1 MNNKILQESA
11 DDSILQED
19 LDRISESDIPLEEL
33 KGKTVLVTGATGLIG
48 SLLVKALQCCNRRKE
63 TGIKILALVRN
74 QEKAERLFGDLLKRE
89 DLKLVIGDITMP
101 VAVEDKID
109 YIIHCAS
116 ITTSK
121 IMISRPVDVI
131 RTSLN
136 GTENLL
142 ELAKEKQ
149 VRSMVYVSS
158 MEMYGVLNLQ
168 DDQMVT
174 EEMTGYLNPLALRS
188 NYPESKRMC
197 ENMCVAYGTQYEVPV
212 KIARL
217 AQTFGAGVLPGENRV
232 FAQFARSAMKG
243 SDIVLHTEGKSEG
256 NYCYTADAV
265 RALLTY
271 NVVNEKSHI
280 TIADMAKFVAEKIAE
295 KPIEVVFDIPKENKF
310 GYANDTKMHL
320 AATRLMALGWQ
331 PETDLEESYRRL
343 IASMKNR
350 NV

>member
-1 MNNKILQESA
+1 MYKRQ
-11 DDSILQED
+11 QED

-74 QEKAERLFGDLLKRE
+74 QEKAEKLFGDLLKRE

-121 IMISRPVDVI
+121 IMISRPVDLI

-217 AQTFGAGVLPGENRV
+217 AQTFGAGVLPGENL
-232 FAQFARSAMKG
+232 SL
-243 SDIVLHTEGKSEG
+243 I
-256 NYCYTADAV
+256 
-265 RALLTY
+265 
-271 NVVNEKSHI
+271 HI
-280 TIADMAKFVAEKIAE
+280 
-295 KPIEVVFDIPKENKF
+295 
-310 GYANDTKMHL
+310 
-320 AATRLMALGWQ
+320 
-331 PETDLEESYRRL
+331 
-343 IASMKNR
+343 
-350 NV
+350 

>member
-1 MNNKILQESA
+1 MNHKILQESA

-101 VAVEDKID
+101 VEVDDKID
-109 YIIHCAS
+109 HIIHCAS

-121 IMISRPVDVI
+121 VMISRPVDVI

-142 ELAKEKQ
+142 ELEKEKQ

-158 MEMYGVLNLQ
+158 MEMYGALNLQ
-168 DDQMVT
+168 DDQMV
-174 EEMTGYLNPLALRS
+174 
-188 NYPESKRMC
+188 PEYCRERTVFLHSL
-197 ENMCVAYGTQYEVPV
+197 QEVP
-212 KIARL
+212 
-217 AQTFGAGVLPGENRV
+217 
-232 FAQFARSAMKG
+232 
-243 SDIVLHTEGKSEG
+243 
-256 NYCYTADAV
+256 
-265 RALLTY
+265 
-271 NVVNEKSHI
+271 
-280 TIADMAKFVAEKIAE
+280 
-295 KPIEVVFDIPKENKF
+295 
-310 GYANDTKMHL
+310 
-320 AATRLMALGWQ
+320 
-331 PETDLEESYRRL
+331 
-343 IASMKNR
+343 
-350 NV
+350 

>member
-101 VAVEDKID
+101 VEVDDKID
-109 YIIHCAS
+109 HIIHCAS

-121 IMISRPVDVI
+121 VMISRPVDVI

-158 MEMYGVLNLQ
+158 MEMYGALNLQ
-168 DDQMVT
+168 NDQMVT

-232 FAQFARSAMKG
+232 FAQFARSAM
-243 SDIVLHTEGKSEG
+243 
-256 NYCYTADAV
+256 
-265 RALLTY
+265 
-271 NVVNEKSHI
+271 
-280 TIADMAKFVAEKIAE
+280 
-295 KPIEVVFDIPKENKF
+295 
-310 GYANDTKMHL
+310 
-320 AATRLMALGWQ
+320 
-331 PETDLEESYRRL
+331 
-343 IASMKNR
+343 
-350 NV
+350 

>member
-48 SLLVKALQCCNRRKE
+48 CNRRKE

-74 QEKAERLFGDLLKRE
+74 QEKAEKLFGDLLKRE

-142 ELAKEKQ
+142 ELKF
-149 VRSMVYVSS
+149 
-158 MEMYGVLNLQ
+158 
-168 DDQMVT
+168 
-174 EEMTGYLNPLALRS
+174 TG
-188 NYPESKRMC
+188 
-197 ENMCVAYGTQYEVPV
+197 
-212 KIARL
+212 
-217 AQTFGAGVLPGENRV
+217 
-232 FAQFARSAMKG
+232 
-243 SDIVLHTEGKSEG
+243 
-256 NYCYTADAV
+256 
-265 RALLTY
+265 
-271 NVVNEKSHI
+271 
-280 TIADMAKFVAEKIAE
+280 
-295 KPIEVVFDIPKENKF
+295 
-310 GYANDTKMHL
+310 
-320 AATRLMALGWQ
+320 
-331 PETDLEESYRRL
+331 
-343 IASMKNR
+343 
-350 NV
+350 

>member
-1 MNNKILQESA
+1 MNHKILQESA

-101 VAVEDKID
+101 VEVEDKID

-121 IMISRPVDVI
+121 VMISRPVDVI

-142 ELAKEKQ
+142 ELEKEKQ

-158 MEMYGVLNLQ
+158 MEMYGALNLQ
-168 DDQMVT
+168 DDQMV
-174 EEMTGYLNPLALRS
+174 
-188 NYPESKRMC
+188 PEYCREKTVFLHSL
-197 ENMCVAYGTQYEVPV
+197 QEVP
-212 KIARL
+212 
-217 AQTFGAGVLPGENRV
+217 
-232 FAQFARSAMKG
+232 
-243 SDIVLHTEGKSEG
+243 
-256 NYCYTADAV
+256 
-265 RALLTY
+265 
-271 NVVNEKSHI
+271 
-280 TIADMAKFVAEKIAE
+280 
-295 KPIEVVFDIPKENKF
+295 
-310 GYANDTKMHL
+310 
-320 AATRLMALGWQ
+320 
-331 PETDLEESYRRL
+331 
-343 IASMKNR
+343 
-350 NV
+350 